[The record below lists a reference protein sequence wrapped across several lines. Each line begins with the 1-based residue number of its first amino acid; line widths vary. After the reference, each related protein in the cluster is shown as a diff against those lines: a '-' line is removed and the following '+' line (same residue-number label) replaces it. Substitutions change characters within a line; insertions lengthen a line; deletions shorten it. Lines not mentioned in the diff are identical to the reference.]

1 MQAEQL
7 SAELRSILR
16 SGERQAVE
24 LELQKILESDQ
35 FRGSNRSCKFLR
47 HVTDRAFAGDLETLK
62 ERILGIEL
70 FGRSTDFDT
79 DHDSVV
85 RVAANDVRK
94 RLKEY
99 YRAHSGARVRIELP
113 AGLYIPEIEVRTRV
127 PEIPAPSQPVRSK
140 PVKHPRAA
148 FAALLA
154 VVGLAA
160 LFLVRTHANP
170 VAVPP
175 WATFLKPGG
184 TIDII
189 PADAN
194 LVFAKVRSK
203 QDVPLQEYNDHAFR
217 YAGDMTGALS
227 AYLNFIPLTTVADAN
242 LAGRISELAAR
253 AGATA
258 QVKACNRVDFSE
270 LKGETPV
277 VLLGSPTSNPWVQL
291 LYDRINF
298 QIVHRFED
306 GFDICVNRQPKPGE
320 QATYV
325 PSWKPKSIS
334 EGYAIVTMVPNLT
347 GKAPVL
353 IIAGTSTEGTEA
365 AGEFV
370 SNLDRLSESLRKWKI
385 GPVRHLELL
394 LKTSFVASASASY
407 EILAYRAE

>member
-1 MQAEQL
+1 MEQ
-7 SAELRSILR
+7 
-16 SGERQAVE
+16 
-24 LELQKILESDQ
+24 ELQRILESDQ
-35 FRGSNRSCKFLR
+35 FRTSNRSCRFLR
-47 HVTDRAFAGDLETLK
+47 HVVDKAFTGEWESLK

-70 FGRSTDFDT
+70 FGRTSSFDT

-99 YRAHSGARVRIELP
+99 YRTRPDSRVRIELP
-113 AGLYIPEIEVRTRV
+113 SGLYIPEVQVRAV
-127 PEIPAPSQPVRSK
+127 SIPAPLPEPAAPARAVR
-140 PVKHPRAA
+140 
-148 FAALLA
+148 
-154 VVGLAA
+154 
-160 LFLVRTHANP
+160 
-170 VAVPP
+170 PP
-175 WATFLKPGG
+175 WAYLAAAAVAVLLAFVWLRAYRSPAARAARLVADTPPWSTFLKAGG
-184 TIDII
+184 AIDIV

-203 QDVPLQEYNDHAFR
+203 KDVPLQEYNDHSFR

-227 AYLNFIPLTTVADAN
+227 AYINFIPLTTVADAN

-253 AGATA
+253 AGVRA
-258 QVKACNRVDFSE
+258 QVKACSRVDFSE
-270 LKGETPV
+270 LKGDTPV

-291 LYDRINF
+291 LYDRVNF

-306 GFDICVNRQPKPGE
+306 GFDICLNRHANPGE

-325 PSWKPKSIS
+325 PVWKPKEFS
-334 EGYAIVTMVPNLT
+334 EGYAIVTMVPNLS

-370 SNLDRLSESLRKWKI
+370 SNLDRLSDSLRKLKI
-385 GPVRHLELL
+385 GERGPVHQLELL
-394 LKTSFVASASASY
+394 LKTTFVASASATDQ
-407 EILAYRAE
+407 ILAYRVQ